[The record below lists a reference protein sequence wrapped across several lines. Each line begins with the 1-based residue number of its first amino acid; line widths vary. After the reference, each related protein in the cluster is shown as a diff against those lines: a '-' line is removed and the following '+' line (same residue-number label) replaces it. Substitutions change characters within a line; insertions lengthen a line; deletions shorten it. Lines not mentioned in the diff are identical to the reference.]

1 MTTSEH
7 AYVWTWLP
15 GAGVPVVAGVVEADG
30 AATRFAYAR
39 SYLERP
45 GAIALA
51 PELPLTRGAQPP
63 RDGLVIAGALRDGA
77 PDGWGRGVIRYGL
90 GLGEDDDLG
99 EIDYLLRS
107 GSDRFGALDF
117 QESPTDYVS
126 RSDSATLE
134 ELRRAAEALEA
145 GVRLTPEL
153 EAALEHGTSIGG
165 ARPKATLI
173 SEDGRRILAKFASST
188 DRLFS
193 YVRAEATM
201 LALAARA
208 SIDVPTWEVVTA
220 GGKDVLLLERF
231 DRGPEG
237 TRRHVVSGL
246 TLAGESEMTARYVS
260 YPSILDVLRQYGD
273 AAAGEELFRRIAFN
287 MAISN
292 SDDHARNHAAFWDG
306 ASLRLTPAF
315 DLTPGPRSGE
325 SASQAMAFGRR
336 GERRS
341 SLPLLVQQSG
351 TYGLSTKQGRRITED
366 VVATV
371 HDGWHDAVT
380 EAGLS
385 ARDRDRLWGRQI
397 LNPALHFD

>member
-1 MTTSEH
+1 MTTSER

-15 GAGVPVVAGVVEADG
+15 GAGSPVVAGVVEADG
-30 AATRFAYAR
+30 PASRFAYAR

-45 GAIALA
+45 EAIALA
-51 PELPLTRGAQPP
+51 PELPLAPGARTPTA
-63 RDGLVIAGALRDGA
+63 GLVIAGALRDGA

-90 GLGEDDDLG
+90 GLDEDDDLS

-117 QESPTDYVS
+117 QESPIDYVA
-126 RSDSATLE
+126 RSDSATLD
-134 ELRRAAEALEA
+134 ELRRAAEALESGA
-145 GVRLTPEL
+145 RLTPEL

-165 ARPKATLI
+165 ARPKATL
-173 SEDGRRILAKFASST
+173 SADDGRHLLAKFASST

-208 SIDVPTWEVVTA
+208 GIDVPEWEVVVA

-231 DRGPEG
+231 DRGTGG
-237 TRRHVVSGL
+237 TRRHVISGL
-246 TLAGESEMTARYVS
+246 TMAGESEMTARYVS
-260 YPSILDVLRQYGD
+260 YPSILDVLRQHGD
-273 AAAGEELFRRIAFN
+273 STAGAELFRRIAFN

-306 ASLRLTPAF
+306 AALRLTPAF

-325 SASQAMAFGRR
+325 SASQAMAYGRR

-341 SLPLLVQQSG
+341 SLPLLVEQSG
-351 TYGLSTKQGRRITED
+351 TYGLSRRQGRSVADD
-366 VVATV
+366 VVSAV
-371 HDGWHDAVT
+371 HEGWHDAVS
-380 EAGLS
+380 EARLS
-385 ARDRDRLWGRQI
+385 DRDRDRLWGRQI
-397 LNPALHFD
+397 LNPALHYE